1 MNLPDG
7 DLLLARDYL
16 ERVAASNAEDVNKA
30 SELLKQLKIREGSR
44 MEAHGNNDTGFAEE

>member
-7 DLLLARDYL
+7 DEVLARDYL

-30 SELLKQLKIREGSR
+30 SELLKQLKSREGSR
-44 MEAHGNNDTGFAEE
+44 MEAHGDRDIGLSEE